1 MTNTIEGLRATQWGF
16 EAVKA
21 VGKLTVDTQPT
32 AADTFTIGGT
42 VYTFVA
48 SGANTAGQVNRGADL
63 AAAKLNIV
71 AAING
76 TDGWNTPNPK
86 VTAAAFVGND
96 CTLTARLPGTAGNSI
111 GTTETF
117 TAATNIFNGATLGT
131 TTSGAI
137 ARGTAVAA
145 TSKVAVEKL
154 EWGDDDE
161 SLYMPKF
168 ANGMLIRNRGTA
180 QATKHGTRFSFSD
193 QPVVWEQLP
202 HWLTLALK
210 GAPVITYQAG
220 PPGLFKWV
228 WTRTP
233 NANPAPLSVTLER
246 LFSDGDGATVEQ
258 RAAYAMLSEIGLN
271 YAAGDPLRMRGAGFA
286 RRMLSNAVTTA
297 LTPPAPEIGVS
308 ALSRVYVDAAFA
320 NAGDT
325 LLSEQVIGW
334 EWGHNNGLMPLLTA
348 EGRTDLDFTK
358 HQIDAN
364 NVSTSLKLT
373 VLLDPTT
380 YAAEQAAAAAGTIRA
395 IQVKVDGGGGRLFTI
410 DGLYRHTRP
419 SLLKASAQDGQD
431 IVEMELAEATDQTN
445 FLEVTLWHPSVGTLA

>member
-21 VGKLTVDTQPT
+21 QGTLTVDTQPT

-48 SGANTAGQVNRGADL
+48 SGAATPGEVNRGADL

-86 VTAAAFVGND
+86 VTAAAFVAND
-96 CTLTARLPGTAGNSI
+96 CVLTARLPGTAGNSI
-111 GTTETF
+111 ATTETF
-117 TAATNIFNGATLGT
+117 TAVTNVFDAATLGT
-131 TTSGAI
+131 TTAGAV

-145 TSKVAVEKL
+145 TSKIAIEKL
-154 EWGDDDE
+154 DWGDDDE

-168 ANGMLIRNRGTA
+168 ANGMLIRNRGNA

-202 HWLTLALK
+202 HWFTLALK
-210 GAPVITYQAG
+210 GAPVITYAT
-220 PPGLFKWV
+220 GLFKWV

-233 NANPAPLSVTLER
+233 NANPAQLSATLER
-246 LFSDGDGATVEQ
+246 LFSDGDGNTVEQ
-258 RAAYAMLSEIGLN
+258 RAAYAMLSELGLS
-271 YAAGDPLRMRGAGFA
+271 YAQGEHLRMSGAGFA
-286 RRMLSNAVTTA
+286 RKMATNSVTAA
-297 LTPPAPEIGVS
+297 LTMPTPQIGVS
-308 ALSRVYVDAAFA
+308 ALSRLYVDALFA

-325 LLSEQVIGW
+325 LLAEQVIGW
-334 EWGHNNGLMPLLTA
+334 QWNHNNGLMPLLTA

-358 HQIDAN
+358 HQLDAN
-364 NVSTSLKLT
+364 NVTCDLKVT
-373 VLLDPTT
+373 ALLDPTT
-380 YAAEQAAAAAGTIRA
+380 YAAEKTAAQEGTIRA
-395 IQVKVDGGGGRLFTI
+395 IQVKVDGGSGRLLTI
-410 DGLYRHTRP
+410 DGLYRHAKPTLFKIG
-419 SLLKASAQDGQD
+419 SQDGQD
-431 IVEMELAEATDQTN
+431 IVEMELVEATDMTN
-445 FLEVTLWHPSVGTLA
+445 FLEVTLYHPTIGTLD